1 MADYCNRKLNE
12 YLPSL
17 IVPQF
22 LNNSK
27 FPEAIIQYLEMTDIK
42 DLAGDAFVL
51 LVNVFND
58 QSIDKAS
65 EKFLK
70 RLIESMNFI
79 TDDSTLNAL
88 VSILVILCSAYE
100 KKQAKQIDGDG

>member
-1 MADYCNRKLNE
+1 MNE

-22 LNNSK
+22 LENSK
-27 FPEAIIQYLEMTDIK
+27 FPEAIMKYLEITEIK

-51 LVNVFND
+51 LVNVYND
-58 QSIDKAS
+58 SSIDKTS
-65 EKFLK
+65 EKFVK
-70 RLIESMNFI
+70 RLIEAMSFI
-79 TDDSTLNAL
+79 TDEATLNAL

-100 KKQAKQIDGDG
+100 KK